1 MPNNVKLNKTI
12 VDGLRSNSGGPA
24 FLWDAQI
31 SGFGV
36 KALPSGKK
44 RYVFKYRSKS
54 SGRASAQHWLMLGSH
69 GSITVDEARRLAQQA
84 AAAVAR
90 GEDPQRLKQNLR
102 SQACMS
108 DLWARFERDYL
119 PQRKP
124 TVQTAYGRY
133 WTNVLRPR
141 FGTKSVKEVSRSDVD
156 KWHKSMKDT
165 PYDANR
171 RLALLSRL
179 MSLAEA
185 WEMRDQGTNPC
196 RYVQRFKEQPRS
208 RYLSSHEL
216 KAIGQSLNKLVE
228 LKGELYRDMKP
239 RATGE
244 PEPIRREDANAIRL
258 LLYTGARLNE
268 ILTAK
273 LSWVD
278 WDRRVI
284 QLPDSKTGKKPI
296 YLSEAALTVLCEQ
309 RALAERIE
317 SKFIF
322 PGRSKGK
329 HMINLRK
336 PWMTVCKDAGI
347 SGVRLHDLRH
357 TAASIAVGQG
367 VSLPVIGRLLGHTQA
382 QTTLR
387 YAHVDNDPA
396 LAAANLIGN
405 ALNGLI

>member
-1 MPNNVKLNKTI
+1 MPNNVKLNKSV
-12 VDGLRSNSGGPA
+12 VDGLQPKGGDPA

-44 RYVFKYRSKS
+44 RYLFKYRSTGG
-54 SGRASAQHWLMLGSH
+54 GRASAQRWLMLGSH
-69 GSITVDEARRLAQQA
+69 GSITADEARKLAQQA

-90 GEDPQRLKQNLR
+90 GEDPQRSKQNLR
-102 SQACMS
+102 NQAGMC

-119 PQRKP
+119 PQRKQ
-124 TVQTAYGRY
+124 TVQNTYRRY
-133 WTNVLRPR
+133 WTNFLRPR
-141 FGTKSVKEVSRSDVD
+141 FGTKPVKQISRSDVD
-156 KWHKSMKDT
+156 KWHKAMKGT
-165 PYDANR
+165 PYEANR
-171 RLALLSRL
+171 RLSLLSRL

-196 RYVQRFKEQPRS
+196 RYVQRFKEQARS
-208 RYLSSHEL
+208 RYLSGQEL
-216 KAIGQSLNKLVE
+216 KAIGLALNKLVE
-228 LKGELYRDMKP
+228 LKGKLYRDMRP
-239 RATGE
+239 RSKGE
-244 PEPIRREDANAIRL
+244 PEPIRLEDANAVRL

-273 LSWVD
+273 LSWID
-278 WDRRVI
+278 WGRRVL

-296 YLSEAALTVLCEQ
+296 YLSKAALTVLREQ
-309 RALAERIE
+309 RVIAEQLE
-317 SKFIF
+317 SEFIF

-336 PWMTVCKDAGI
+336 PWMAVCKEAGI

-396 LAAANLIGN
+396 LAAANLIGE
-405 ALNGLI
+405 ALSGSI